1 MLLISMTTTI
11 ADAAVARP
19 HVPTLAEIQHR
30 LAELV
35 DLQAQLDPSTEPE
48 PEPTA
53 RTTPKPFPDP
63 LPPYKQELGKD
74 ALYGLPGRIVHL
86 LAPHSEAHPSAILLQ
101 LLAAFGNA
109 VGRGPHCMVESTRH
123 GLNLFVVLVGDSSK
137 GRKGT
142 SWNLIA
148 NLFAEVDPSWFS
160 NRVNSARLT
169 ALGLLQA
176 LRDQQPPTDR
186 RLLVLSEE
194 FAGIL
199 RTFKRANGPL
209 SPLLRGAWD
218 SGHLPTLDMLQHLR
232 ATDTHVS
239 LIAHISRDE
248 LAHSLHRTE
257 AHNGFANRCL
267 WTWVERVNCLPN
279 PGTPP
284 AHELAAAV
292 AGLRSAVEW
301 ATERPEIRFRRDEAA
316 DKLWA
321 ECYSDLSYHSPGLR
335 GAATS
340 RGEAQVLRLS
350 ALFAALDRSE
360 IIQVPHLQA
369 AFDVWTYC
377 YESAGR
383 LFGLSTGNP
392 IADRIREAI
401 AAAQN
406 GFSRKQISNLF
417 HGHVDSDRID
427 EALYQLT
434 SLGAITGHIHATAG
448 RSTTFYLPAEAQRT
462 QESEQPTTEGRG
474 A

>member
-1 MLLISMTTTI
+1 MRTIS
-11 ADAAVARP
+11 AEAAVVDP
-19 HVPTLAEIQHR
+19 HASTFAEVEQR
-30 LAELV
+30 LAELL
-35 DLQAQLDPSTEPE
+35 DLQAQLYPSPA
-48 PEPTA
+48 PEPT
-53 RTTPKPFPDP
+53 PKPTPEP
-63 LPPYKQELGKD
+63 PPPPPYKQELGKD
-74 ALYGLPGRIVHL
+74 ALHGLAGRIVNL
-86 LAPHSEAHPSAILLQ
+86 LAPHSEAHPAAILLQ

-109 VGRGPHCMVESTRH
+109 VGCGPHCMVGSTRH

-148 NLFAEVDPSWFS
+148 NLFAEVDPSWLS
-160 NRVNSARLT
+160 TRVNSARLT
-169 ALGLLQA
+169 ALGLLQV

-194 FAGIL
+194 FAAVL
-199 RTFKRANGPL
+199 RTFKGGSGHL
-209 SPLLRGAWD
+209 GPLLRCAWD
-218 SGHLPTLDMLQHLR
+218 SGHLPTFDMRQLLR

-248 LAHSLHRTE
+248 LAHSLRRTE

-267 WTWVERVNCLPN
+267 WTWVERANCLPN
-279 PGTPP
+279 PASPP
-284 AHELAAAV
+284 AQELAAAV
-292 AGLRSAVEW
+292 ADLRRALGW
-301 ATERPEIRFRRDEAA
+301 ATERPEILFRRDEAA
-316 DKLWA
+316 NQLWA
-321 ECYSDLSYHSPGLR
+321 QYYADLSYQRPGLR

-369 AFDVWTYC
+369 AFDVWAYC

-401 AAAQN
+401 AASQD
-406 GFSRKQISNLF
+406 GLSRKQITAIF
-417 HGHVDSDRID
+417 HCHVDRDRIE

-434 SLGAITGHIHATAG
+434 SLGAITGHTLRTAG
-448 RSTTFYLPAEAQRT
+448 RPTTLWTLAE
-462 QESEQPTTEGRG
+462 EQPSDEVNQH
-474 A
+474 AHQEEEA

>member
-1 MLLISMTTTI
+1 M
-11 ADAAVARP
+11 
-19 HVPTLAEIQHR
+19 
-30 LAELV
+30 
-35 DLQAQLDPSTEPE
+35 
-48 PEPTA
+48 
-53 RTTPKPFPDP
+53 
-63 LPPYKQELGKD
+63 
-74 ALYGLPGRIVHL
+74 
-86 LAPHSEAHPSAILLQ
+86 
-101 LLAAFGNA
+101 
-109 VGRGPHCMVESTRH
+109 VGSTRH

-148 NLFAEVDPSWFS
+148 NLFAEVDPSWLS
-160 NRVNSARLT
+160 TRVNSARLT

-199 RTFKRANGPL
+199 STFKRGNGHL
-209 SPLLRGAWD
+209 GPLLRGAWD

-267 WTWVERVNCLPN
+267 WTWVERTNCLPN
-279 PGTPP
+279 PGSPP
-284 AHELAAAV
+284 AQELAATV
-292 AGLRSAVEW
+292 AGLRRALEW
-301 ATERPEIRFRRDEAA
+301 ATERPEILFRRDAAA
-316 DKLWA
+316 DQLWA
-321 ECYSDLSYHSPGLR
+321 QYYADLSYHRPGLR

-350 ALFAALDRSE
+350 TLFAALDRSE
-360 IIQVPHLQA
+360 IIQVPHLRA
-369 AFDVWTYC
+369 AFAVWAYC

-392 IADRIREAI
+392 IAARIREAI
-401 AAAQN
+401 AAAQTVFPAN
-406 GFSRKQISNLF
+406 KS
-417 HGHVDSDRID
+417 
-427 EALYQLT
+427 AT
-434 SLGAITGHIHATAG
+434 SFTGTSTATASTRPSS
-448 RSTTFYLPAEAQRT
+448 RSAANARK
-462 QESEQPTTEGRG
+462 
-474 A
+474 